1 MVLKENHCTKWFC
14 DLKKRWKQINNK
26 KKNSKGEEE
35 EGKKGEKEEEK
46 KENNLYKKN
55 WKKLDHSWITQK
67 WEALISI
74 LISRAVQDLTALL
87 EGFQFGDGQCPAGMG
102 HGREISRLSAKHRE
116 EALCP
121 SREKTRHFTAQ
132 PALSTRK
139 NNISERVEE
148 KFCHCTAFDLCS
160 RGCGC
165 GSKAPSL
172 HSAKLPSPGG
182 RFNSCKVGLG
192 SSDSSDLS
200 VL

>member
-1 MVLKENHCTKWFC
+1 MVLWPE
-14 DLKKRWKQINNK
+14 KRWKQNNNK
-26 KKNSKGEEE
+26 KKNLKGEEE
-35 EGKKGEKEEEK
+35 EGKKGKEEEEK
-46 KENNLYKKN
+46 KENNFKKKN
-55 WKKLDHSWITQK
+55 WKKLDHSWITEK

-74 LISRAVQDLTALL
+74 LISRAVQALSVSL
-87 EGFQFGDGQCPAGMG
+87 EGFQFGAGLCPAGVG

-116 EALCP
+116 DALCP

-139 NNISERVEE
+139 NNISKRVEE
-148 KFCHCTAFDLCS
+148 KFCHYTAFEPCS

-165 GSKAPSL
+165 GSKALFL
-172 HSAKLPSPGG
+172 HCPKLPSLAG

-192 SSDSSDLS
+192 SRDSSDLS